1 MQTIDIPQLLKL
13 SNNMDDYALGQDF
26 VLGEASGSFHPRDS
40 RILQTLQYPV
50 RFDGYI
56 LFYLRKGSFSI
67 DFNLSTYHVKEH
79 SLLVSVPGN
88 IISIPTANSEHM
100 AETDIVYVLFSKEF
114 MSSLHLDF
122 NAAFQESLRVMNN
135 PSISLTEEYRALA
148 ESYLSLGK
156 QVLHSGQ
163 LDKRQIIGS
172 LLSSL
177 TYLSA
182 ELWEEQLEAARD
194 ENSHSSVR
202 KNQILEQF
210 IAAVTEHHN
219 AERGMQFYADKLN
232 LTPKY
237 LSKIIK
243 EASGR
248 SGPEWIDDFVIL
260 EAKNL
265 LRYSNMS
272 IKEVVFALNFPNPS
286 VFHKYFKAHTGQTPT
301 EYRKGF

>member
-1 MQTIDIPQLLKL
+1 MQTIDIQQLLKL
-13 SNNMDDYALGQDF
+13 SNHMDEYALGSDF
-26 VLGEASGSFHPRDS
+26 TLGEACGRFSPKDS

-56 LFYLRKGSFSI
+56 LFYLREGTFSI
-67 DFNLSTYHVKEH
+67 DFNLNTYHLKKH

-88 IISIPTANSEHM
+88 IISIPVSNVDSM
-100 AETDIVYVLFSKEF
+100 AETDIVYVIFSKEF

-122 NAAFQESLRVMNN
+122 NAAFQESLRIMNN
-135 PSISLTEEYRALA
+135 PSIVLTEEHRALA
-148 ESYLSLGK
+148 ESYFNLAK

-163 LDKRQIIGS
+163 KNKRHIIGG
-172 LLSSL
+172 LISSL
-177 TYLSA
+177 SYLTA
-182 ELWEEQLEAARD
+182 ELWEEQLAVARE

-210 IAAVTEHHN
+210 IAAITEHHN

-248 SGPEWIDDFVIL
+248 SGPDWIDDFVIL

-301 EYRKGF
+301 EYRKGS